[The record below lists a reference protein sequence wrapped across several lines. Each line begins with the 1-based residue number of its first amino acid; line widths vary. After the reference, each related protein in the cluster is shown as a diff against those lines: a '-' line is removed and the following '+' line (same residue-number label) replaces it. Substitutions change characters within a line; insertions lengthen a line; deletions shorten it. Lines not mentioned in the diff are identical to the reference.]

1 MASTKIA
8 FRRLTGLCLILICL
22 LSAVGFSHAWAEEL
36 TPRESFINDIISVA
50 KHEYDEL
57 NGKAR
62 RAHYAGDR
70 YVCKNFTV
78 YLFREACGKYAI
90 AEYPSIGLIIPDNKT
105 REECKP
111 YANGVAWK
119 DIPASDGNPFYEAAS
134 FRYDTNLSK
143 EENRQ
148 LAREFM
154 RQVQRGDYFQ
164 MAANYYYGVGPHSLV
179 FIADYDPDTDSVHWT
194 DSNMKGVRRDGGIR
208 YGYVQYDAV
217 KEIDWFVD
225 AFCRKQQGASIY
237 RLRDDIIFRED

>member
-1 MASTKIA
+1 MSPSVKNLL
-8 FRRLTGLCLILICL
+8 RLVSLCLILLCAMT
-22 LSAVGFSHAWAEEL
+22 SAGMAESPD
-36 TPRESFINDIISVA
+36 TDPSPREQFINDIIATA
-50 KHEYDEL
+50 KSEYDEL
-57 NGKAR
+57 NGKPR

-78 YLFREACGKYAI
+78 YLFQQNRDRYAI
-90 AEYPSIGLIIPDNKT
+90 AEYPDVGLVIPDNKT

-134 FRYDTNLSK
+134 FRYDTNKTK
-143 EENRQ
+143 EENREA
-148 LAREFM
+148 AREFL

-179 FIADYDPDTDSVHWT
+179 FIADYDPDTDTVRWT
-194 DSNMKGVRRDGGIR
+194 DSNMKGVRRENNIR
-208 YGYVQYDAV
+208 YGYVQFDAV

-225 AFCRKQQGASIY
+225 AFCKKQQGASLY
-237 RLRDDIIFRED
+237 RLREDIIFRED